1 MSSASKQRICRDFVR
16 ENIYCCMTDI
26 MNDLIDAEKVDY
38 YSLVS
43 EYVSCQKKRK
53 QDEDEEYDLDEDAEF
68 DNIDI
73 FEWWAVGDY
82 LATKLEEHG
91 ELVCRDY
98 MVPIWGRQC
107 CGQAIYIDSVIE
119 EICAE
124 IGILENDGALR
135 ND

>member
-38 YSLVS
+38 LSLLDKYASKNSDRESEEQS
-43 EYVSCQKKRK
+43 EYDRYEV
-53 QDEDEEYDLDEDAEF
+53 DV
-68 DNIDI
+68 
-73 FEWWAVGDY
+73 FEWWAVDNY

-91 ELVCRDY
+91 ELVCWDY

-124 IGILENDGALR
+124 IGILEDDGALR